1 MKEELIVLGTGNAVV
16 TKCFN
21 TCFAIRSDTLFL
33 VDTGG
38 GNGILAQLEK
48 AGIKY
53 QDIHDVFIT
62 HEHTDHLLGIV
73 WLIRVIG
80 TQMKQDKYEG
90 VMNIYCHRELVET
103 IKTIARLTVLPK
115 FYKFVDDRI
124 LFHGLEDGDE
134 RMICGY
140 PVKFFDIQSTKA
152 KQFGFTTTLKNG
164 RTLCCMGDEPC
175 RESSRVYA
183 KGKDW
188 LLHEAFCLY
197 SQADIFKPYEK
208 HHSTVKDACELA
220 KTLEVKN
227 LVLWHTED
235 KNMEH
240 RKSLYLAEGREYFQ
254 GNIYVPDDLDIIPL

>member
-16 TKCFN
+16 TRCFN
-21 TCFAIRSDTLFL
+21 TCFAIRSDELFL

-48 AGIKY
+48 AGIEY
-53 QDIHDVFIT
+53 ADIHDVFIT

-73 WLIRVIG
+73 WLIRIIA
-80 TQMKQDKYEG
+80 TRMKRNQYEG
-90 VMNIYCHRELVET
+90 IMNIYCHRDLVQT
-103 IKTIARLTVLPK
+103 IKTIASLTVQPK
-115 FYKFVDDRI
+115 FYKYVDDRI

-164 RTLCCMGDEPC
+164 RTLSCMGDEPYKEC
-175 RESSRVYA
+175 SRTYA
-183 KGKDW
+183 QGKDW

-220 KTLEVKN
+220 KNLDIKN

-235 KNMEH
+235 KNMEN
-240 RKSLYLAEGREYFQ
+240 RKALYLAEGRKYFQ